1 MNPPRNSITADRGHN
16 KPTPKCVVCIVEQIS
31 ANHTIRFAEQLCLS
45 GHIGACNNQQRGLAG
60 LIRPPVASIQ
70 RRQSEERRAS
80 RSIPV
85 YVRRSELLW
94 SAVNGGVA

>member
-1 MNPPRNSITADRGHN
+1 MNLQKNVESATVAAVNGLQEVDR
-16 KPTPKCVVCIVEQIS
+16 
-31 ANHTIRFAEQLCLS
+31 
-45 GHIGACNNQQRGLAG
+45 LAG
-60 LIRPPVASIQ
+60 LIG
-70 RRQSEERRAS
+70 RAS

>member
-16 KPTPKCVVCIVEQIS
+16 KPTPKCVVCFDAQVT
-31 ANHTIRFAEQLCLS
+31 ANHTIRFAEQLCLN
-45 GHIGACNNQQRGLAG
+45 GHIGACINQQPGLAG
-60 LIRPPVASIQ
+60 RIRPPVASNQ

-80 RSIPV
+80 PSIL

-94 SAVNGGVA
+94 SAVNGGVE

>member
-1 MNPPRNSITADRGHN
+1 MTLQKSV
-16 KPTPKCVVCIVEQIS
+16 KPATEATVNGLQEVDPLDGLINFQARLLSRTSQVSYRTRIFHTRWIVV
-31 ANHTIRFAEQLCLS
+31 RR
-45 GHIGACNNQQRGLAG
+45 QRGW
-60 LIRPPVASIQ
+60 P
-70 RRQSEERRAS
+70 